1 MNKRILKNTE
11 WSILICVFILIIIG
25 LIALYS
31 ATIDSNL
38 LEFRKQCIWIVIS
51 IPIMIGILFVDYSI
65 IAKISPYLYG
75 VSIVLLIAVLFT
87 SAINGATSWFNIGFF
102 AFQPAELAKVFVIML
117 LSSTIVN
124 IQKRSKNDINKLSKL
139 AIVLGVVLLP
149 TILIIMQPDYGT
161 AIAYILSLVLIL
173 FVAGIDKKYI
183 IVSFILL
190 AILIPVMYFFIL
202 PDHAK
207 SRIDVYLNPDLDPR
221 GAGYNIIQS
230 KIAIGAGKLFGM
242 GLFKG
247 TQTHLGFLYPKT
259 TDFIFSMIGEELGF
273 ITCGLIIVIY
283 VILITKAINVA
294 KTARDDLGSYIAIG
308 IVGIFLF
315 HVVEN
320 IGMTIG
326 LLPITGVP
334 LPFVSYGGTSFVTNF
349 ILIGLLLNISARSK
363 KNMFT
368 K

>member
-1 MNKRILKNTE
+1 MNKRILKNLD
-11 WSILICVFILIIIG
+11 WSIVICVFILIVIG

-31 ATIDSNL
+31 ATIDNDL
-38 LEFRKQCIWIVIS
+38 LEFKKQCIWIAIG
-51 IPIMIGILFVDYSI
+51 IPIMIGILFIDYNT
-65 IAKISPYLYG
+65 IARISPYLYG
-75 VSIVLLIAVLFT
+75 ISIILLIGVLFT
-87 SAINGATSWFNIGFF
+87 GAVNGAKSWFNIGFF
-102 AFQPAELAKVFVIML
+102 AFQPAEISKIFVILL

-124 IQKRSKNDINKLSKL
+124 IQKRSKSDINKPSKL
-139 AIVLGVVLLP
+139 AIILGVVLLP
-149 TILIIMQPDYGT
+149 TVLIVMQPDYGT
-161 AIAYILSLVLIL
+161 AIAYILSLVLML
-173 FVAGIDKKYI
+173 FVAGINKKYI
-183 IVSFILL
+183 IVSL
-190 AILIPVMYFFIL
+190 ILIVVLVPVMYFFIL

-207 SRIDVYLNPDLDPR
+207 ARIDVYLNPNLDPR

-283 VILITKAINVA
+283 VILITKAINIA
-294 KTARDDLGSYIAIG
+294 KTARDNLGSYIAIG

-315 HVVEN
+315 HVIEN
-320 IGMTIG
+320 IGMTVG

-334 LPFVSYGGTSFVTNF
+334 LPFVSYGGSSFVTNF

-363 KNMFT
+363 KNIFT

>member
-11 WSILICVFILIIIG
+11 WSILICVLILTVIG

-31 ATIDSNL
+31 ATIDDNL
-38 LEFRKQCIWIVIS
+38 LEFKKQCMWIAIS
-51 IPIMIGILFVDYSI
+51 IPVMIGILFVDYNI
-65 IAKISPYLYG
+65 IARLSPYLYG
-75 VSIVLLIAVLFT
+75 ISIILLIAVLFT
-87 SAINGATSWFNIGFF
+87 GAINGATSWFNIGFF
-102 AFQPAELAKVFVIML
+102 AFQPAELAKVFVIIL
-117 LSSTIVN
+117 VSGIIVN
-124 IQKRSKNDINKLSKL
+124 MQKRSKNNINKPKNL
-139 AIVLGVVLLP
+139 AIILGVVFLP
-149 TILIIMQPDYGT
+149 TLLIIMQPDYGT

-183 IVSFILL
+183 IVSAILL
-190 AILIPVMYFFIL
+190 VILVPLMYFFIL

-259 TDFIFSMIGEELGF
+259 TDFIFSTIGEELGF
-273 ITCGLIIVIY
+273 ITCGLIIVVY
-283 VILITKAINVA
+283 VILITKAVNIA

-308 IVGIFLF
+308 IVGILLF
-315 HVVEN
+315 HILEN

-334 LPFVSYGGTSFVTNF
+334 LPFVSYGGTSFVTNL
-349 ILIGLLLNISARSK
+349 ILIGLLLNISARRN
-363 KNMFT
+363 KNMFME
-368 K
+368 

>member
-1 MNKRILKNTE
+1 M
-11 WSILICVFILIIIG
+11 
-25 LIALYS
+25 
-31 ATIDSNL
+31 
-38 LEFRKQCIWIVIS
+38 
-51 IPIMIGILFVDYSI
+51 
-65 IAKISPYLYG
+65 
-75 VSIVLLIAVLFT
+75 
-87 SAINGATSWFNIGFF
+87 
-102 AFQPAELAKVFVIML
+102 
-117 LSSTIVN
+117 
-124 IQKRSKNDINKLSKL
+124 
-139 AIVLGVVLLP
+139 
-149 TILIIMQPDYGT
+149 
-161 AIAYILSLVLIL
+161 L

-183 IVSFILL
+183 IVSFMLLVILVP
-190 AILIPVMYFFIL
+190 IMYFFIL

-242 GLFKG
+242 GLLKG

-259 TDFIFSMIGEELGF
+259 TDFIFAMIGEELGF

-283 VILITKAINVA
+283 VILITKSINIA
-294 KTARDDLGSYIAIG
+294 KTARDDLGSYIATR

-315 HVVEN
+315 HIVEN

-363 KNMFT
+363 KNIFT

>member
-1 MNKRILKNTE
+1 MNKRILKNID
-11 WSILICVFILIIIG
+11 WSILICVLILTVIG
-25 LIALYS
+25 LVALYS
-31 ATIDSNL
+31 ATINDDL
-38 LEFRKQCIWIVIS
+38 LEFKKQCMWIAIS
-51 IPIMIGILFVDYSI
+51 IPVMIAIIFIDYNI
-65 IAKISPYLYG
+65 IARFSPYLYG
-75 VSIVLLIAVLFT
+75 LSIILLIAVLFT
-87 SAINGATSWFNIGFF
+87 PAVNGASSWFDIGFF
-102 AFQPAELAKVFVIML
+102 AFQPAELAKVFVIIF
-117 LSSTIVN
+117 LSTVMVN
-124 IQKRSKNDINKLSKL
+124 IQKRSKGEINKPLKL
-139 AIVLGVVLLP
+139 CTILGVVFLP
-149 TILIIMQPDYGT
+149 IFLIIMQPDYGT

-173 FVAGIDKKYI
+173 FVSGIDKKYI
-183 IVSFILL
+183 IGSLL
-190 AILIPVMYFFIL
+190 LMAILIPIMYFFIL

-207 SRIDVYLNPDLDPR
+207 SRIDVYLNPDIDPR

-230 KIAIGAGKLFGM
+230 KIAVGAGKLFGM

-273 ITCGLIIVIY
+273 IICGLIIVVY
-283 VILITKAINVA
+283 VLLITKAINIA

-320 IGMTIG
+320 IGMCIG

-363 KNMFT
+363 KTLFT